1 MTVPFSFADSCTHN
15 VYLAGKMTGIP
26 YFNKPKFDHYA
37 QFLRNQGHKVFSPI
51 ENDQKQ
57 TGVDFE
63 KCPEGSHEE
72 VKHLNLS
79 YRVCLKQD
87 LDWICDYASAI
98 ALIPGWETSEGV
110 KVELALAKC
119 LGLKEIYL

>member
-1 MTVPFSFADSCTHN
+1 VTDLTDSYFHN

-26 YFNKPKFDHYA
+26 HFNKYAFDFWAIY
-37 QFLRNQGHKVFSPI
+37 LRKLGHKVFSPI
-51 ENDQKQ
+51 ENDEAQ

-63 KCPEGSHEE
+63 KCPEGSFEE
-72 VKHLNLS
+72 IKHLNLS

-87 LDWICDYASAI
+87 LDWICDYATAI
-98 ALIPGWETSEGV
+98 ALIPGWESSKGV
-110 KVELALAKC
+110 AAELALAKC